1 MEYSFTVTIGSDT
14 TCHVRNFLRNLLHS
28 DHIDQQAHSHYSIEV
43 QYVYAGEAELSFPD
57 REAPLRLTPGSI
69 LLIPPG
75 VYHSVTT
82 HGKPVERL
90 CFYFSAECNAPEE
103 SDLYR
108 RYRSVRQVI
117 LSTDPHATQQLQ
129 IFRTLMLTANAPLQP
144 ELQGT
149 MLLSVVL
156 TLLSGI
162 DSACGKP
169 LPSKQKALDRKW
181 TIEEYIERHFAD
193 DLGIEG
199 LAKELFLSKRQ
210 TATLVKHFLG
220 EDYKKIII
228 RRRME
233 LAQILLRR
241 KELSLEEVAWQTGY
255 RSYSGFQLCFKK
267 HFGVTPSRWQE
278 TN

>member
-1 MEYSFTVTIGSDT
+1 MEYSFTVTIGGT
-14 TCHVRNFLRNLLHS
+14 TCHVRNFLRNLQRS

-43 QYVYAGEAELSFPD
+43 QYVYAGEAELFFPD
-57 REAPLRLTPGSI
+57 RAEALRLTPGNI

-90 CFYFSAECNAPEE
+90 CFYFSAESDSPEE
-103 SDLYR
+103 SGLYR
-108 RYRSVRQVI
+108 RYRSVHQVCV
-117 LSTDPHATQQLQ
+117 SNDRHATQQLQ
-129 IFRTLMLTANAPLQP
+129 TFRALSGTEHIPLQP

-149 MLLSVVL
+149 ILLSVVL
-156 TLLSGI
+156 TLLSGMDNSHI
-162 DSACGKP
+162 KTPA
-169 LPSKQKALDRKW
+169 SKQKALDQKW
-181 TIEEYIERHFAD
+181 IIEEYIEQHFAD
-193 DLGIEG
+193 DLGIAG
-199 LAKELFLSKRQ
+199 LAKELFLSQRQ

-220 EDYKKIII
+220 EDYKRIII

-233 LAQILLRR
+233 LAQILLQR

-267 HFGVTPSRWQE
+267 HFGVTPSQWQK
-278 TN
+278 NS